1 MFASTLAS
9 DFVNSAPFQQGFGA
23 IAYILAVMIAVALV
37 ETLIPLQPRND
48 RHLLSNL
55 ALTVLTFGTNL
66 FLNAALVLTLIWL
79 QAIPFGVLPV
89 FTLEPWQALAIT
101 VLALDLSFYVLHVA
115 MHKIPGLWR
124 YHQVHHS
131 DAMLDVTTTIRQ
143 HPGESLIRYAGLA
156 TTAIAL
162 GASPTAF
169 MVYRVWSTLQGLL
182 EHANLK
188 LPRMLDGALALVITS
203 PNMHKV
209 HHSRDP
215 RLTDTNYGNITSL
228 WDRLFF
234 TFIPAHVG
242 TEIDY
247 GLDGADSRRDQSLFG
262 LLAMPWRHDGR
273 RSNASKTAEV

>member
-1 MFASTLAS
+1 MSASTLAS
-9 DFVNSAPFQQGFGA
+9 NFVNSAPFQQGFGA
-23 IAYILAVMIAVALV
+23 IAYVLVVMIAVALV
-37 ETLIPLQPRND
+37 EALIPLHPRND

-55 ALTVLTFGTNL
+55 ALTFLTFGTNL
-66 FLNAALVLTLIWL
+66 FLNAALVLTLVWL
-79 QAIPFGVLPV
+79 QTFHFGVLPG

-101 VLALDLSFYVLHVA
+101 VLALDLSFYVVHVA

-156 TTAIAL
+156 ATAIAI
-162 GASPTAF
+162 GASPAAF

-182 EHANLK
+182 EHANLR
-188 LPRMLDGALALVITS
+188 LPVALDSALALVISS

-234 TFIPAHVG
+234 TFTPARIG
-242 TEIDY
+242 TDIDY
-247 GLDGADSRRDQSLFG
+247 GLDGADARRDQSVWG
-262 LLAMPWRHDGR
+262 LLMTPWRRAR
-273 RSNASKTAEV
+273 RGARAVEA